1 MSMRPGRWF
10 PLLLVAALAAP
21 AVSGAAAPAAEARPP
36 SSVFLETQ
44 VPYFYEGDGIP
55 VAMTVKNVSEKPVD
69 NAAGLNLLG
78 GLQLEDAR
86 GAKLKPAEGMGTLL
100 TQPKSLEPGAFFGR
114 VFPAQEVFPG
124 LQKAGNYK
132 LTWKGPGASGN
143 ELILHVVA
151 RFDTKKAYRLKIET
165 DFGPIVIDLNQEAAP
180 RHVRNLVDLARQ
192 GYYNGTQFHRIIP
205 GVAITGGSPTGDPA
219 AGTGY
224 NLDPETS
231 KTLTD
236 AGTVVQVRNQLT
248 GTMDS
253 GSHFMILAVSR
264 PEFTGKVSVLG
275 KVTEGMDTV
284 RTIAQVPTAPHP
296 QDPPGAPERPIKP
309 VLMRK
314 VTVLEVSGKQP
325 DRKAPAGAAPA
336 KPGAGG

>member
-1 MSMRPGRWF
+1 MSMRPGGWF

-21 AVSGAAAPAAEARPP
+21 AVSAAEPPPAESRPAV
-36 SSVFLETQ
+36 SVFLETQ
-44 VPYFYEGDGIP
+44 LPYFYEGDNIP
-55 VAMTVKNVSEKPVD
+55 VALTVKNVSEKAVD
-69 NAAGLNLLG
+69 NGAGLNLLG

-86 GAKLKPAEGMGTLL
+86 GAKLKPAEAVGTLL
-100 TQPKSLEPGAFFGR
+100 TQPRNLEPGAFFGR

-132 LTWKGPGASGN
+132 LTWKGSGASGN

-151 RFDTKKAYRLKIET
+151 RFDPKKAYRLRIET
-165 DFGPIVIDLNQEAAP
+165 DFGPIVIDLNQETAP

-192 GYYNGTQFHRIIP
+192 GYYNGTLFHRIIP

-219 AGTGY
+219 AGSGY

-231 KTLTD
+231 KTVTD
-236 AGTVVQVRNQLT
+236 AGTVIQVRNQLT

-275 KVTEGMDTV
+275 KVSEGMDTV
-284 RTIAQVPTAPHP
+284 RTIAQVPTTPHP

-314 VTVLEVSGKQP
+314 VTIIEATGKEP
-325 DRKAPAGAAPA
+325 EKKAPAGAAPA
-336 KPGAGG
+336 KPGTKN